1 MSGYHYASAF
11 AEDIE
16 AFIAFKASIGIKS
29 KSRAW
34 TLYDFDR
41 WCAERGALEFDRLT
55 VEGWVKERR
64 AKTSPYHLSWM
75 SHIRELG
82 RFARANG
89 RPDAYVLSGEF
100 KSKMVRIAPYLLTQA
115 EVDAFFEAA
124 AGFDNGTPWA
134 WQATCFFGLMHS
146 CGLRTCEA
154 QRLRTEDVNLSSPSI
169 DIVWSKGN
177 RSRRLAI
184 TDEVADMLA
193 RCDAET
199 TSRFGAGRGSFF
211 VTSTGN
217 GVHPSAIGPV
227 FHRIWQ
233 SAGLPESKDGRR
245 PRPYCFRHRFA
256 YANLERWR
264 AEGEDAS
271 AMLPYL
277 ARYMGHATFDS
288 TYYYVHTSP
297 DFMDDYAEVVA
308 EVDAYVLPEV
318 GFDA

>member
-1 MSGYHYASAF
+1 MSGYPYSSAF
-11 AEDIE
+11 AEDIV
-16 AFIAFKASIGIKS
+16 AFIAFKASVGIES

-41 WCAERGALEFDRLT
+41 WCADHDAQEFDRKT

-64 AKTSPYHLSWM
+64 AKTSPFHLSWM
-75 SHIRELG
+75 SHVRELG
-82 RFARANG
+82 RFMRVRG
-89 RPDAYVLSGEF
+89 RPDAYVLSGDF
-100 KSKMVRIAPYLLTQA
+100 KSKAVRIAPYLLEQA
-115 EVDAFFEAA
+115 EVDAFFDAA

-154 QRLRTEDVNLSSPSI
+154 RRLQREDVDLASLSI
-169 DIVWSKGN
+169 DIMWSKGN

-184 TDEVADMLA
+184 TDEVAEMLA

-199 TSRFGAGRGSFF
+199 ASRFGTDRGAFF

-217 GVHPSAIGPV
+217 GVSPNAIGPV
-227 FHRIWQ
+227 FHRIWRA
-233 SAGLPESKDGRR
+233 AGLPESKDGRK

-264 AEGEDAS
+264 AEGADAS

-297 DFMDDYAEVVA
+297 DFMGGYAEAVA
-308 EVDAYVLPEV
+308 AVDASALPEV